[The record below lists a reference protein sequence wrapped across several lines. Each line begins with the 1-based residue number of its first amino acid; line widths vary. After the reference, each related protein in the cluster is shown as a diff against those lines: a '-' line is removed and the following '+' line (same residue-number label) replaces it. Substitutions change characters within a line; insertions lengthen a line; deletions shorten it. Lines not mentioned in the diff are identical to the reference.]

1 MTVFSI
7 PVMRCGSFCANNDMG
22 EGSIIKQCWDSWPV
36 IYATA
41 CSSNFE
47 IDTVNRPGL
56 VNLWYRKDLLGRW
69 HSWLSQLFLCLL
81 PDRCLYTVKY
91 VCTYTHMWLHIVVH
105 ELPLLPNNT
114 VSETFFAQIVN
125 GVKCQ
130 PDIYHWGASLVET
143 GWIMTLDKTFD
154 NLPFKQEAVAAPVS
168 SKFSLLSHF
177 FRRPLLEV

>member
-1 MTVFSI
+1 
-7 PVMRCGSFCANNDMG
+7 MRCGSFCANNDMG

-36 IYATA
+36 ICATA

-114 VSETFFAQIVN
+114 VSETFLHKLWVAWSVN
-125 GVKCQ
+125 RIFITGVPAWWKLGESW
-130 PDIYHWGASLVET
+130 HWTKHLTIFLS
-143 GWIMTLDKTFD
+143 
-154 NLPFKQEAVAAPVS
+154 NRKQ
-168 SKFSLLSHF
+168 
-177 FRRPLLEV
+177 